1 MKLWFCESDPNLLY
15 YSLVYVVATKRTE
28 RKWEQC
34 GSSGAQLQGDL
45 LCCLDG
51 WEDQTKEEAVEA
63 AATTTAQ
70 LSRKQRKFVQV
81 LVCLFL
87 FFFSLEHSM
96 NLMSLKLNNNTYL
109 EKLKLLRTEFSGS
122 SSSLHSL
129 CLHFWS
135 SHPSR
140 KLKISHYLQYYHF
153 KNVILD
159 MPKTGHNFVYRDRV
173 CS

>member
-15 YSLVYVVATKRTE
+15 YSLVIYVVATKRTE

-70 LSRKQRKFVQV
+70 LGSKQRKFVQV
-81 LVCLFL
+81 LVCLFS
-87 FFFSLEHSM
+87 FFFSRVF
-96 NLMSLKLNNNTYL
+96 N
-109 EKLKLLRTEFSGS
+109 EFDVVKS
-122 SSSLHSL
+122 
-129 CLHFWS
+129 
-135 SHPSR
+135 
-140 KLKISHYLQYYHF
+140 K
-153 KNVILD
+153 
-159 MPKTGHNFVYRDRV
+159 
-173 CS
+173 